1 MSARPNKRARSS
13 SSSSLSAKTL
23 VRAKGTT
30 GVGRIWKKKSNYT
43 PMYFDPFPY
52 KMHAVLR
59 YSEVVSI
66 NPSTGIPGHYLFRAN
81 GIFDPN
87 YTGTGHQPYGHD
99 QYAAIY
105 NHYQVLEST
114 ITMSPAQGNLD
125 GIYGITLLAD
135 TTPEADYD
143 TIREMKSTRMSITK
157 DSNGSAPQTVT
168 NYFNSKTFFNK
179 SEQSALFGA
188 SPADSF
194 YFDCWNEGRTNGV
207 AGQNIPFLIT
217 ITYKVMMFEP
227 KKLGQS

>member
-1 MSARPNKRARSS
+1 MARATKRAKTSS
-13 SSSSLSAKTL
+13 SSSST
-23 VRAKGTT
+23 RAISLKPASTT
-30 GVGRIWKKKSNYT
+30 NVSKIWPKSSFYT
-43 PMYFDPFPY
+43 PRYYDPFPY
-52 KMHAVLR
+52 KQYAILR

-66 NPSTGIPGHYLFRAN
+66 VPSAGIPGHYLFRAN

-114 ITMSPAQGNLD
+114 ITMSPTQGNVD

-135 TTPEADYD
+135 TTTENDYD
-143 TIREMKSTRMSITK
+143 TIREMKSTRMSIK
-157 DSNGSAPQTVT
+157 QDSTGMPSPNVKNYYNSKL
-168 NYFNSKTFFNK
+168 YFNKNQ
-179 SEQSALFGA
+179 QSALFGA
-188 SPADSF
+188 SPGDSY
-194 YFDCWNEGRTNGV
+194 YFDCWNEGRTSGV
-207 AGQNIPFLIT
+207 SGASTPFLIT